1 MKQRAC
7 QKICYVLT
15 ILLLLCGL
23 SVRVEATENHWA
35 AEGRQATDGRL
46 GLSARSAVL
55 IDADTGQVLF
65 AHNHEARMPVAST
78 TKIMTALLLLEAG
91 EPDFAFQVTDEM
103 VRVEGT
109 SMGLRAGDTV
119 TRYALAAGM
128 LMASGNDAANATA
141 IHLGGSIP
149 GFAAIMNARAR
160 GIGMVNTNF
169 VTPSGL
175 DAEGHLS
182 TALDMALLG
191 AEAIRNPMFREI
203 SSQSAMRVSFG
214 NPPYLRTL
222 RNHNRLVRE
231 LPGCIGLKTGFTRRA
246 GRTLVSAVERN
257 GRTLVAVTLNAPN
270 DWRDH
275 KRMFEY
281 GFGQYREIALDD
293 AGAMVARLPVTGGA
307 VSHANVVLTSEPTAF
322 VRTRPHYVRRMLLL
336 RPFEYAPLHAGR
348 VVGTARYYDGEVLLA
363 EAPLVVERNVE
374 IARPGRSSTQ
384 PGLWARI
391 RNFFRR

>member
-1 MKQRAC
+1 
-7 QKICYVLT
+7 
-15 ILLLLCGL
+15 
-23 SVRVEATENHWA
+23 
-35 AEGRQATDGRL
+35 
-46 GLSARSAVL
+46 
-55 IDADTGQVLF
+55 
-65 AHNHEARMPVAST
+65 
-78 TKIMTALLLLEAG
+78 
-91 EPDFAFQVTDEM
+91 
-103 VRVEGT
+103 
-109 SMGLRAGDTV
+109 MGLRAGDVV
-119 TRYALAAGM
+119 TRYALAAGL

-141 IHLGGSIP
+141 IHLAGSLP
-149 GFAAIMNARAR
+149 AFAAIMNARAR
-160 GIGMVNTNF
+160 GIGMTNTNF

-191 AEAIRNPMFREI
+191 AEAIRNPLFREI
-203 SSQSAMRVSFG
+203 SSQSVMRVSFG
-214 NPPYLRTL
+214 NPPELRTM

-257 GRTLVAVTLNAPN
+257 GRILVAVTLNAPN

-307 VSHANVVLTSEPTAF
+307 ASHARVVLAGTPTAF
-322 VRTRPHYVRRMLLL
+322 VRARPYVVRRVLLL

-348 VVGTARYYDGEVLLA
+348 VVGTARYYDGELLLA
-363 EAPLVVERNVE
+363 EAPLIIEGNVE
-374 IARPGRSSTQ
+374 IARPGRSNTQ

>member
-1 MKQRAC
+1 MGHLKQLAC
-7 QKICYVLT
+7 KKICCALIV
-15 ILLLLCGL
+15 LLLLCGTA
-23 SVRVEATENHWA
+23 VPAAA
-35 AEGRQATDGRL
+35 AEDRL

-65 AHNHEARMPVAST
+65 GRNHETPMPVAST

-91 EPDFAFQVTDEM
+91 GPDVSFRVTEEM

-109 SMGLRAGDTV
+109 SMGLRAGDSV

-128 LMASGNDAANATA
+128 LMASGNDAANAAA
-141 IHLGGSIP
+141 IHLAGSVP
-149 GFAAIMNARAR
+149 AFAAIMNARAR
-160 GIGMVNTNF
+160 GIGMANTNF

-175 DAEGHLS
+175 DAPGHLS

-191 AEAIRNPMFREI
+191 AEAIRNPLFREI

-214 NPPYLRTL
+214 SPPELRTL

-231 LPGCIGLKTGFTRRA
+231 LPGCIGLKTGFTRAA

-281 GFGQYREIALDD
+281 GFAQYYEIALDD
-293 AGAMVARLPVTGGA
+293 PSVPVARLPVTGGA
-307 VSHANVVLTSEPTAF
+307 LSHAGVILANAPTAF
-322 VRTRPHYVRRMLLL
+322 VRTRPHHVRRELLL
-336 RPFEYAPLHAGR
+336 RPFEYAPLAAGR

-363 EAPLVVERNVE
+363 EAPLIVQGNVE
-374 IARPGRSSTQ
+374 IARPSRSATQ